1 MENNSMNVDS
11 APSAERLQK
20 LSESLNTLTAEL
32 RDVNDDLKRLET
44 LKEGLRSRF
53 FDCVNEY
60 ITLSGTMETEV
71 IHKKCASRAEAEK
84 YVIDN
89 HPGWNI
95 VQYEEDKIV
104 IEEDP
109 AQMRF
114 VWTTEDGYQ
123 ISRTTAVVGTKFD
136 YEYLMDHAPDLFREV
151 VESKT
156 VYELNEKKAQALI
169 EKSPQYLSVLQDSTK
184 LGKIQLRMSTPKKV
198 SEE

>member
-1 MENNSMNVDS
+1 MES
-11 APSAERLQK
+11 AHDADRLQK
-20 LSESLNTLTAEL
+20 LSKDLNLLTKEIMNVGEAI
-32 RDVNDDLKRLET
+32 KRLEKS
-44 LKEGLRSRF
+44 KESLRSQF

-60 ITLSGTMETEV
+60 IAFSGTMETEV
-71 IHKKCASRAEAEK
+71 IHRKFASRAEAEK

-89 HPGWNI
+89 HPGWNLI
-95 VQYEEDKIV
+95 QYEEDKIV

-136 YEYLMDHAPDLFREV
+136 YEYLMDHAPDLFREI

-169 EKSPQYLSVLQDSTK
+169 EKSPQYLSILQESTK
-184 LGKIQLRMSTPKKV
+184 LGKIQLRVSTPKKV
-198 SEE
+198 VEE